1 MEKSNKNERL
11 WHIDTKLCKCID
23 HYFVICFNKQYQV
36 GCFQSTLICII
47 GALIT
52 DIKMALSIDLVFDL
66 HVDNNNLHI
75 FMSYLS
81 NDDYIT

>member
-1 MEKSNKNERL
+1 
-11 WHIDTKLCKCID
+11 
-23 HYFVICFNKQYQV
+23 
-36 GCFQSTLICII
+36 
-47 GALIT
+47 
-52 DIKMALSIDLVFDL
+52 MALSIDLVFDL